1 MPKRDW
7 IYVQD
12 KRSKR
17 ENPSQVAGP
26 ESSGEERKLI
36 GILLVGIVLLIIA
49 VLASNGGSDTTPV
62 MTPAGMI
69 LGGLIC

>member
-1 MPKRDW
+1 MTKRDW
-7 IYVQD
+7 IYVQN

-26 ESSGEERKLI
+26 ESSGEERKL
-36 GILLVGIVLLIIA
+36 VGVLFIVVVLLIIA
-49 VLASNGGSDTTPV
+49 VLASSGGSDTTPV

>member
-1 MPKRDW
+1 MTKRDW
-7 IYVQD
+7 IYVQV
-12 KRSKR
+12 KRSEK
-17 ENPSQVAGP
+17 EEPSQVAGP

-36 GILLVGIVLLIIA
+36 GILLVGIFLLAIA
-49 VLASNGGSDTTPV
+49 VLASSGGSDTTPV